1 MEVAMTKR
9 MLILSLLVVAVAG
22 GSVDAAAQRR
32 AKGGGGGSKAKPAA
46 AATSEG
52 QSTQGTTTSGGVKQT
67 NYDFDDDLVN
77 GDLVRPDGEQLTVR
91 RRGERRSLVRLR
103 EHFIP
108 EMLKSVEDL

>member
-1 MEVAMTKR
+1 MIQRLLLA
-9 MLILSLLVVAVAG
+9 SLLACFLCSA
-22 GSVDAAAQRR
+22 SNADAQKRG
-32 AKGGGGGSKAKPAA
+32 KSKAKPAPAPTA
-46 AATSEG
+46 AESVG
-52 QSTQGTTTSGGVKQT
+52 GGGTTTVYAKQT

-77 GDLVRPDGEQLTVR
+77 GDLVRPDGEQLVVR